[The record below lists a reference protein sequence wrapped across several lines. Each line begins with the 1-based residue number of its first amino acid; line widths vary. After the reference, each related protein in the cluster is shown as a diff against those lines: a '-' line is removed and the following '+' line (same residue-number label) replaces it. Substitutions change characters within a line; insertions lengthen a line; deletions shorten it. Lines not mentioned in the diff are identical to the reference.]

1 MTTNRKFKRRVRARA
16 AMAGESYTA
25 ALYRLRRVQAADRPG
40 HDPGRIRLAVGQS
53 NVGGPHK
60 RSLSIKGPAEV
71 GPADW
76 QRFAW
81 GTVHDELIA
90 TSNLARD
97 LQLWAVLGSVHRL
110 SSPQRPHNSLYVI
123 SDTGQVVTR
132 YDERYLSKTKIS
144 YMYSAGSVPI
154 TFEVDGFRFG
164 CALGMESHFPE
175 VFAEYEVLGV
185 DCVLL
190 STTGGSP
197 SDGPI
202 FATEAQGHAA
212 MNSYCVSFSV
222 PAQHSAIAP
231 SGIIGRDGRWSAQ
244 CPSDGTPGLVAMD
257 LEADPANAARSWRRA
272 ARDHVC
278 RAPRLE
284 DPRSEDR
291 VSF

>member
-1 MTTNRKFKRRVRARA
+1 MSR
-16 AMAGESYTA
+16 
-25 ALYRLRRVQAADRPG
+25 
-40 HDPGRIRLAVGQS
+40 PGRIRLAVGQS
-53 NVGGPHK
+53 NVGEDPGNLVELRESGRGLRRLMLEAREAGARLLHLPEGATCFPHK

-81 GTVHDELIA
+81 GTLHDELIA

-123 SDTGQVVTR
+123 SDTGKVVTR

-244 CPSDGTPGLVAMD
+244 CPSDGTRALVAMN
-257 LEADPANAARSWRRA
+257 LEADPAFVAARR
-272 ARDHVC
+272 
-278 RAPRLE
+278 P
-284 DPRSEDR
+284 
-291 VSF
+291 